1 MKIRILIVILFTNL
15 VVIFAQETI
24 IISGQILDASTANA
38 LDLKLNNDFILPWDL
53 SVQLTGLYFSKKNI
67 PQGEQLGRASVDL
80 GVKKNLWKKKGELIL
95 SASDIFNTFG
105 IRQKIKSE
113 GLAITYENYFET
125 QIIRLG
131 FNYKF

>member
-1 MKIRILIVILFTNL
+1 
-15 VVIFAQETI
+15 
-24 IISGQILDASTANA
+24 
-38 LDLKLNNDFILPWDL
+38 
-53 SVQLTGLYFSKKNI
+53 I

-95 SASDIFNTFG
+95 SVSDIFNTFG

-131 FNYKF
+131 FN